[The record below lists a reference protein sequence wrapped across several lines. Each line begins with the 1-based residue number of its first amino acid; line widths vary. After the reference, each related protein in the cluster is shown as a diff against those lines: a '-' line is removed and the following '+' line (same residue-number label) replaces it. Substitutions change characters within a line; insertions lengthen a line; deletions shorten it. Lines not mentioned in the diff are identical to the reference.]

1 MPEYLKWFVGIFTYQ
16 YTILKM
22 TVVLHKTAL
31 INFPMATTVLYQ
43 INFAYFSNINIA
55 KNTMVKDL
63 ILINLI
69 TRMSEQGG

>member
-1 MPEYLKWFVGIFTYQ
+1 
-16 YTILKM
+16 M
-22 TVVLHKTAL
+22 TVLLHKTAL
-31 INFPMATTVLYQ
+31 INFPMATVLYQ
-43 INFAYFSNINIA
+43 INFAYFSNIDNA

>member
-1 MPEYLKWFVGIFTYQ
+1 
-16 YTILKM
+16 M
-22 TVVLHKTAL
+22 TVLLHKTAL
-31 INFPMATTVLYQ
+31 INFPMAHTVLYQ
-43 INFAYFSNINIA
+43 INFAYFSNIDNA